1 MSTGQYPFIPF
12 SVFPEA
18 PRLQCMHYL
27 GSPLKQHTLSQQIG
41 IGLIDVVLD
50 DDSNKIIGLHFVFGK
65 RLSLT

>member
-1 MSTGQYPFIPF
+1 
-12 SVFPEA
+12 
-18 PRLQCMHYL
+18 MHYL